1 MTLGGGTAPTHA
13 HGSRGPKNSMTIA
26 CSMTSQV
33 AVHWGLIALI
43 GPLGTLTVHQIDLRA
58 QEEDLVCQALGS
70 GQHLG
75 VVRADEV
82 LHELL
87 QLVPVHLGEC
97 LRNGQPQLYLAGMSN
112 SV

>member
-1 MTLGGGTAPTHA
+1 
-13 HGSRGPKNSMTIA
+13 MTIA

>member
-1 MTLGGGTAPTHA
+1 
-13 HGSRGPKNSMTIA
+13 MTIA
-26 CSMTSQV
+26 LSTTSEV
-33 AVHWGLIALI
+33 AGHWGLIVPI

-75 VVRADEV
+75 VVCTDKV

-97 LRNGQPQLYLAGMSN
+97 LRDG
-112 SV
+112 